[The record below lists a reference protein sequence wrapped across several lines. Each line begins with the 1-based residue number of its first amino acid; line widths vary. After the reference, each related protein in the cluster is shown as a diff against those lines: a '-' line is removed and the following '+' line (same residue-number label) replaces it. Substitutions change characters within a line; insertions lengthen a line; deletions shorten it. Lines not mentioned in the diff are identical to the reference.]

1 MYYLKFNNKGTSDE
15 NDEKDNL
22 SQFVDW
28 FNFFSR
34 KESKRRKMEKQI
46 IRIKKIYQL
55 KFFLKGIKN
64 IIKMFENKNSS
75 KTEKII

>member
-34 KESKRRKMEKQI
+34 KESERRKMEKQI

-55 KFFLKGIKN
+55 KFF
-64 IIKMFENKNSS
+64 
-75 KTEKII
+75 